1 MGKKE
6 EVPEEDLALEA
17 RINLV
22 AKAML
27 LLKELKENQNEEE
40 FEVVKKEEV
49 EEVKK
54 EEVEEVKKEEV
65 PEEDLVLEARIDNIA
80 NALLL
85 LKKSRDAEVTEE
97 KKEEVA
103 EEKKEEVAEEKKEEV
118 EEVKKE
124 EVVEERVENIAQ

>member
-1 MGKKE
+1 MGKKEEVEEVKKE

-65 PEEDLVLEARIDNIA
+65 EEEDLVLEARINLVA
-80 NALLL
+80 KAMLL
-85 LKKSRDAEVTEE
+85 LKELKENQNEEEFEV
-97 KKEEVA
+97 V
-103 EEKKEEVAEEKKEEV
+103 KKEEV
-118 EEVKKE
+118 EE
-124 EVVEERVENIAQ
+124 